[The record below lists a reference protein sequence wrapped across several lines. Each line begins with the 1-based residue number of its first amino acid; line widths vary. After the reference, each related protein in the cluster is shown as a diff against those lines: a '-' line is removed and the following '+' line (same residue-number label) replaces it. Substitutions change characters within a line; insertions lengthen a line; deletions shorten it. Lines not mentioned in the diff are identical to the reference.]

1 MLKRKIDKAAYDAL
15 NDAIKA
21 EYKPNGDS
29 YVLDTDDAR
38 ELISA
43 RDAEKQRAETIA
55 NELKTTKT
63 KLAELET
70 ANGDF
75 TSLKTSYETK
85 IAALEKEKGELN
97 TTLTTERRD
106 RHVGEAAAKI
116 AGRFSVPRL
125 VRPDIEK
132 RLDVD
137 PKDGKTVRV
146 LDKDGKPSALTLVD
160 LEKEFVDNAEFKSIL
175 IGSKAS
181 GSADTGQH
189 PRGSAPKT
197 PVNSDGSPVDLSKLS
212 PADLA
217 AHMAAK
223 KDTGD
228 ENNT

>member
-15 NDAIKA
+15 PDVLKS
-21 EYKPNGDS
+21 EYKPNGDN

-43 RDAEKQRAETIA
+43 RDSEKQRAETLVA
-55 NELKTTKT
+55 ELKATKT

-75 TSLKTSYETK
+75 TSLRTSYETK
-85 IAALEKEKGELN
+85 IAALEKSVGELN

-106 RHVGEAAAKI
+106 RHVGSAADKI
-116 AGRFSVPRL
+116 ASKFSVPRL
-125 VRPDIEK
+125 VKPDIEK

-137 PKDGKTVRV
+137 PKDGVTVRV
-146 LDKDGKPSALTLVD
+146 LGADGKPSALTLAD

-175 IGSKAS
+175 IDSKAG
-181 GSADTGQH
+181 GSADPGRH
-189 PRGSAPKT
+189 MGGSAPKFST
-197 PVNSDGSPVDLSKLS
+197 NPDGSAADLSKLT

-223 KDTGD
+223 REAG
-228 ENNT
+228 ENKS